1 MKRGVLFLS
10 LALLSLPFVSEAQNR
25 NEVTGAM
32 LITTT
37 DTIITHLPPPPPPVE
52 KKPKTKAKAIEVKK
66 GYQQEVSF
74 AYSFMDVWPSV
85 HHINFN
91 YIGGFRFNRHL
102 FVGVG
107 TGLDFGAG
115 FNFKP
120 YVVEDSSYIYID
132 PTGAEGYGAD
142 ALPIQKLSIPL
153 YAHFKVY
160 FMKTRLA
167 PFLAFSGGV
176 RFSAPKKLEVYE
188 HDEKNYSW
196 SRFGDYIRTEK
207 YGAVTGMFEV
217 LPGVSYQF
225 NDKYTFN
232 FQFGYATRSGH
243 KWYNS
248 WYNSLYNKDDYSIKR
263 TWCHGFT
270 MRLGFVF

>member
-1 MKRGVLFLS
+1 MKRFLAFLVLLVS
-10 LALLSLPFVSEAQNR
+10 VSTLAFAQKNTISGSMMI
-25 NEVTGAM
+25 N
-32 LITTT
+32 TT
-37 DTIITHLPPPPPPVE
+37 DII
-52 KKPKTKAKAIEVKK
+52 KTKKVFAKATVER
-66 GYQQEVSF
+66 GFEQEASF
-74 AYSFMDVWPSV
+74 AYSFMCDWWSSV

-91 YIGGFRFNRHL
+91 YIGGYRFNHHL

-115 FNFKP
+115 YNFKP
-120 YVVEDSSYIYID
+120 YVVEDNSPIYRA
-132 PTGAEGYGAD
+132 PTEGDGYAEHYT
-142 ALPIQKLSIPL
+142 LPIQKLSIPL

-188 HDEKNYSW
+188 NDWPKLS
-196 SRFGDYIRTEK
+196 DYIRTEK

-243 KWYNS
+243 KWDYD
-248 WYNSLYNKDDYSIKR
+248 LYEGDYSIQR
-263 TWCHGFT
+263 TWYHGFT

>member
-1 MKRGVLFLS
+1 MKRFLAFLVLLVS
-10 LALLSLPFVSEAQNR
+10 VSTLAFAQKNTISGSMMI
-25 NEVTGAM
+25 N
-32 LITTT
+32 TT
-37 DTIITHLPPPPPPVE
+37 DII
-52 KKPKTKAKAIEVKK
+52 KTKKVFAKATVER
-66 GYQQEVSF
+66 GFEQEASF
-74 AYSFMDVWPSV
+74 AYSFMDDWPSI

-91 YIGGFRFNRHL
+91 YIGGYRFNHHL

-115 FNFKP
+115 YNFKP
-120 YVVEDSSYIYID
+120 YAAEDYCYITGGGSSMAHD
-132 PTGAEGYGAD
+132 E
-142 ALPIQKLSIPL
+142 LPIQKLSIPL

-188 HDEKNYSW
+188 NYWPKLS
-196 SRFGDYIRTEK
+196 DYIRTEK

-243 KWYNS
+243 KWDDD
-248 WYNSLYNKDDYSIKR
+248 LYEDDYSIQR
-263 TWCHGFT
+263 TWYHGFT